1 MMKHIADL
9 NVKLPV
15 QVEYR
20 MDIEGNILLDSVK
33 VQGPSNEVLD
43 VLPLLSEDD
52 LFDISSQLHNW
63 HEDHEE

>member
-20 MDIEGNILLDSVK
+20 MDFEGNILLDSVK

-52 LFDISSQLHNW
+52 IFDITSQLHNW
-63 HEDHEE
+63 YEDHE